1 MTHFIIN
8 NGARVDVEFPFF
20 KGKGGMSRR
29 EGHAE
34 ATIAIRD
41 RARGAEPGPGT
52 VDGHPV
58 EAFRIQPSP
67 TVEGMTLIDVRFAG
81 EAA

>member
-1 MTHFIIN
+1 MTNVIN
-8 NGARVDVEFPFF
+8 NGRRVAVAFAFF
-20 KGKGGMSRR
+20 KGEGGMSRR
-29 EGHAE
+29 EGSAE